1 MCYLK
6 GKNQGWL
13 SADGVNY
20 MYLLV
25 DSVLAWMYNP
35 VFDTLV
41 RKNPSEFPETKD
53 FRGFTVFHEKR
64 TNTIFNSWSFE
75 FIFYAFS

>member
-25 DSVLAWMYNP
+25 DSVLAWMYNTSKDIIYCLSAW
-35 VFDTLV
+35 VDIFDLNGQDV
-41 RKNPSEFPETKD
+41 ILLLF
-53 FRGFTVFHEKR
+53 
-64 TNTIFNSWSFE
+64 
-75 FIFYAFS
+75 